1 MTAPTTRPEVPD
13 AALPDE
19 LAQPEPRR
27 PRDFGIDVARLRRL
41 RRIVFAILALPL
53 LVLGLLAIKF
63 VSMPLTQ
70 AWSTS
75 AYDDGDYSTA
85 IERLGPLGVV
95 NWFEPYLPHLT
106 RGTNLLQQGDDAA
119 AEKELRIALD
129 DWENA
134 SDLNHPLHAQC
145 KILNNLAISIE
156 RQADRIEDPT
166 ERGDRLY
173 EAEQLLAPCAGG
185 GGGGEG
191 QGGGGEG
198 EGQGG
203 GGQGNEDEGTTGDNG
218 KRIEDKRKQ
227 ADEESGRGERGGDQ
241 DEGSSPQTEER
252 EDNDPKHDDPSGTE
266 PPEEAPT
273 EGDSDDQDKQD
284 ELEERNQSANQ
295 GDGDESSDGAS
306 QNPAKPW

>member
-1 MTAPTTRPEVPD
+1 MTAPSTRSEAPD

-27 PRDFGIDVARLRRL
+27 PRDFGIDTRRLRRL

-53 LVLGLLAIKF
+53 LLLGLLAIKF

-70 AWSTS
+70 AWSAS

-119 AEKELRIALD
+119 AEKELRVALS
-129 DWENA
+129 DWEQA
-134 SDLNHPLHAQC
+134 SDLNHPVHAQC

-156 RQADRIEDPT
+156 RQADRIDDPT

-173 EAEQLLAPCAGG
+173 EAEQLLAPCAGS
-185 GGGGEG
+185 
-191 QGGGGEG
+191 GGGGEG

-241 DEGSSPQTEER
+241 DEGSSPQTDER

>member
-1 MTAPTTRPEVPD
+1 MTAPATDRPETPD
-13 AALPDE
+13 ADVPE
-19 LAQPEPRR
+19 TLAQPEPRR
-27 PRDFGIDVARLRRL
+27 PRDFGIDTRRLRRL

-75 AYDDGDYSTA
+75 AYDDGDYPTA
-85 IERLGPLGVV
+85 VERLGPLGVV

-119 AEKELRIALD
+119 AEKELRIALS
-129 DWENA
+129 DWEKA

-191 QGGGGEG
+191 QG
-198 EGQGG
+198 QGG
-203 GGQGNEDEGTTGDNG
+203 GGGEGNEDEGTTGDNG

-227 ADEESGRGERGGDQ
+227 ADEESGRGEREGDQ
-241 DEGSSPQTEER
+241 DEGSAPQTDER
-252 EDNDPKHDDPSGTE
+252 DDNDPKHDDPSGTE

-273 EGDSDDQDKQD
+273 PGDSDDQDKQD
-284 ELEERNQSANQ
+284 QLEERNQSANQ
-295 GDGDESSDGAS
+295 GEGDESDDGAS